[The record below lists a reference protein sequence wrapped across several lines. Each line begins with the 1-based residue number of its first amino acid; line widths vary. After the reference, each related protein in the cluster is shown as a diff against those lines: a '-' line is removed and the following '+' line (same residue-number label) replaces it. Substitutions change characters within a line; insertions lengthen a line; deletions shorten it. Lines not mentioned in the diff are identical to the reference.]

1 MTMAREKGL
10 SAKQIKDAADRAET
24 TAQKQQVG
32 IPFEKG
38 KSGNPAGR
46 PKGSRNKL
54 GEQFLDDLLASWEA
68 SGAEVIQRVIEQK
81 PDQYLKVVAS
91 LMPKDLN
98 VNINQMDGMT
108 DEQLIASL
116 RSLDA
121 VIQPF
126 LAAQAENGD
135 SEGNPAQ
142 TAH

>member
-1 MTMAREKGL
+1 MSSPDNTDEK
-10 SAKQIKDAADRAET
+10 QDADTLFKRG
-24 TAQKQQVG
+24 Q
-32 IPFEKG
+32 
-38 KSGNPAGR
+38 SGNPAGR

-54 GEQFLDDLLASWEA
+54 GEAFLSDLLASWETN
-68 SGAEVIQRVIEQK
+68 GPEVIERVIQEK

-126 LAAQAENGD
+126 LTAQAENGD
-135 SEGNPAQ
+135 SEGNSAQ